1 MKKNEAQSYSNSNQ
15 PENNFIMFQY
25 IKSNPNA
32 FTKINFSRNALL
44 KSKNKTSMN
53 FYSGKNYNISKNN
66 SKDVSNKNEES
77 FKIENNS
84 ISNKKT
90 VFVNFVQCKLNFL
103 RRISAKDLKHNI
115 NLSKTLDMKKNS
127 NIINLLN
134 KTQIKNRK
142 TDISK
147 YKFLLGQKNNY
158 KQLYQK
164 DDFSFLSHYY
174 KKINPY
180 LIKSSKRFNI
190 DFDKFKILFFRQK
203 EKSKLSYKD
212 VKENLSIF
220 SYKNFKNNKKNNIFR
235 KSNYTTIKIKK
246 SNTPNNLKKT
256 NGLLNNFKDTNLNKV
271 NKEGKNHNESIEQE
285 KIIINNNLNEY
296 LKDVSSSDSNKS
308 KSEAKNEN
316 LKNHKFIIKKL
327 KPLKN
332 KLSLKE
338 TNKIYKYMQRMK
350 KTYDLNMV
358 INNKKFIPNK
368 RINLEDINK
377 DIIILNPVSRKKNN
391 IRNKVI

>member
-32 FTKINFSRNALL
+32 FTKINFSRNAFL

-53 FYSGKNYNISKNN
+53 FYSGKNNSISKNN

-103 RRISAKDLKHNI
+103 RRISAKELKHNI

-134 KTQIKNRK
+134 KTQIKSRK

-158 KQLYQK
+158 KQLYQQ

-190 DFDKFKILFFRQK
+190 DFDKFKKLFFRQK

-285 KIIINNNLNEY
+285 KIINNNFNEY

-316 LKNHKFIIKKL
+316 LKNHKYLIKKV

-332 KLSLKE
+332 KLSFKE